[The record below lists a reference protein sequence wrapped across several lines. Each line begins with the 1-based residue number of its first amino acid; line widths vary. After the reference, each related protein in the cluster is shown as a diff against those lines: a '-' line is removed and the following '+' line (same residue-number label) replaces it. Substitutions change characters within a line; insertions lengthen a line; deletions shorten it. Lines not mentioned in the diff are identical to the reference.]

1 MGRETRLLLGFLA
14 LLAGVFLGV
23 LSMKLLVRR
32 PPPGAGPDVHAD
44 IAAVESQDLV
54 TPPELAFPEPTTAAP
69 TSRFA
74 RNDDRVPP
82 PSRDPFV
89 APAAFEAAD
98 DAAAMPHAA
107 AAEAALDQPPASS
120 PPRFATGAPPSDPS
134 AASLTE
140 PVMPQRGRPPL
151 TGGAHVAGP
160 GDSWWSLAE
169 QAYGDGRFYR
179 ALFAWNR
186 AIDPRV
192 SLVPGT
198 PIEIPSLDKLQT
210 AWPALLPAN

>member
-32 PPPGAGPDVHAD
+32 PPPGTGPDVHAD

-54 TPPELAFPEPTTAAP
+54 DPPALAAPEPTAAGA

-74 RNDDRVPP
+74 RNDDVASPP
-82 PSRDPFV
+82 RRDPFV
-89 APAAFEAAD
+89 APATFEAAD
-98 DAAAMPHAA
+98 DAAAMPRVDARA
-107 AAEAALDQPPASS
+107 TLDPPPPSP
-120 PPRFATGAPPSDPS
+120 PPRFTTGAPPSAP
-134 AASLTE
+134 AVASLAG
-140 PVMPQRGRPPL
+140 PVMSQPGRPPMI
-151 TGGAHVAGP
+151 GGAHVAGP

-169 QAYGDGRFYR
+169 QAYGDGRLYR

-186 AIDPRV
+186 ALDPRV
-192 SLVPGT
+192 SLVQGT
-198 PIEIPSLDKLQT
+198 PIEIPTLDKLQA
-210 AWPALLPAN
+210 AWPALLPAD